1 MGKSKRNILLVAVV
15 CLALGFGIGSAF
27 QNASQYVSFNLK
39 TPSSADIS
47 VQSSGSA
54 PKLPVK
60 LDFAGE
66 AVPLND
72 IEVRE
77 RLDREIIVNTFRHS
91 STLILMKKA
100 NQWAPMLKKILKE
113 QNIPEDF
120 VYLSM
125 AESDLSHV
133 NSPSNASG
141 FWQFLKPTAIQY
153 GLIVNDEVDE
163 RYDIEKST
171 YAACKYLKDS
181 YDKLGSWTL
190 AAAGYNMGVAGVG
203 RQAQSQGSNSYYDL
217 YLNTETSRYVFR
229 ILALK
234 LIHLN
239 PSHFDYQIESSDL
252 YEPYKYKEIEVSGA
266 VNSWIDFAKQN
277 GVSYKELRKH
287 NTWIRST
294 SMKNIAKNTFKVKV
308 PVY

>member
-1 MGKSKRNILLVAVV
+1 MEKNKKYITLVAGG
-15 CLALGFGIGSAF
+15 CLALGFGLGSAF

-39 TPSSADIS
+39 QPVTADIS
-47 VQSSGSA
+47 VQSAGAA

-66 AVPLND
+66 NVPLND
-72 IEVRE
+72 VEVRE
-77 RLDREIIVNTFRHS
+77 RLDREIVVNTFRHS

-100 NQWAPMLKKILKE
+100 NQWLPTLKKILKE

-120 VYLSM
+120 IYLSM

-133 NSPSNASG
+133 TSPSNASG
-141 FWQFLKPTAIQY
+141 FWQFLKPTATQY

-163 RYDIEKST
+163 RFDIEKST
-171 YAACKYLKDS
+171 YAACKYLRDS

-190 AAAGYNMGVAGVG
+190 AAAGYNMGMAGAG
-203 RQAQSQGSNSYYDL
+203 RQAETQGSNNYYDL

-234 LIHLN
+234 LIHQN
-239 PSHFDYQIESSDL
+239 PGHFDYQIESSDL

-266 VNSWIDFAKQN
+266 VNSWIDFARQN
-277 GVSYKELRKH
+277 NVSYKELRRH

-294 SMKNIAKNTFKVKV
+294 SMKNIAKNTFKVKI
-308 PVY
+308 PV

>member
-1 MGKSKRNILLVAVV
+1 MNNKYQIVLIV
-15 CLALGFGIGSAF
+15 LGSIFIGFLIGSAF
-27 QNASQYVSFNLK
+27 QTPSQYISFNFK
-39 TPSSADIS
+39 KPIVSDIS
-47 VQSSGSA
+47 VQAQGAA

-66 AVPLND
+66 AVPLKD

-91 STLILMKKA
+91 STLILLKKA
-100 NQWAPMLKKILKE
+100 NQWAPTLKKILRE
-113 QNIPEDF
+113 QGIPEDF

-125 AESDLSHV
+125 AESDLSQV
-133 NSPSNASG
+133 SSPSNASG

-163 RYDIEKST
+163 RFDIEKST

-181 YDKLGSWTL
+181 YNQLGSWTL
-190 AAAGYNMGVAGVG
+190 AAAGYNMGMAGAG
-203 RQAQSQGSNSYYDL
+203 RQADQQGSNNYYDL

-234 LIHLN
+234 IIHQN
-239 PSHFDYQIESSDL
+239 PSHFDYLIESSDL
-252 YEPYKYKEIEVSGA
+252 YEPYKYKEVAVSGS
-266 VNSWIDFAKQN
+266 VNSWIAFAKQN
-277 GVSYKELRKH
+277 GTSYKEIRRH
-287 NTWIRST
+287 NSWIRST
-294 SMKNIAKNTFKVKV
+294 SMKNSAGNTFMVKI
-308 PVY
+308 PI